1 MKVLQLFRKVWA
13 GRKSMQ
19 LSAETQSLPALM
31 QCYTKTEAPLENFLV
46 AAAQEGTSCLCGISL
61 HTSCKPSGCMR
72 SHQIQT
78 KFTKSDASA
87 DCFDFEELIIWWC
100 SVMTSS
106 YQTAC
111 VLEYHLPK
119 TIFREEEKPN
129 KTKPLSQSTQLK
141 KKTPQKVLNS
151 WVILLH
157 WHL

>member
-1 MKVLQLFRKVWA
+1 MRVLQFFSKVWA

-19 LSAETQSLPALM
+19 LSAETRSLPACM
-31 QCYTKTEAPLENFLV
+31 QCYIKTEALRENFLV

-61 HTSCKPSGCMR
+61 HTSFKPSGCMR

-100 SVMTSS
+100 SVMSSS

-111 VLEYHLPK
+111 ILEYHLPK
-119 TIFREEEKPN
+119 TIFA
-129 KTKPLSQSTQLK
+129 K
-141 KKTPQKVLNS
+141 KKSQIKQNLYPSQLS
-151 WVILLH
+151 WRKKLPRKCWTH
-157 WHL
+157 E